1 MINLIIADGSELTR
15 IGLRTIFMNS
25 RITIAKEVASSVE
38 LMHALEEVA
47 ADIVL
52 IDYTSDGFS
61 LDVVLKTVS
70 SNKKTKFVG
79 ITSLQLGES
88 LAKALKSGIYSHVK
102 KDCSIEE
109 IMDAV
114 EHTYSGNKF
123 FCGEILETIQKE
135 DIKIKQIEGLSF
147 SCESIT
153 ISEREIEI
161 ITLIAEGFTN
171 IEISERLFISKHT
184 VNTHRKNIM
193 AKIGVKNTAGIVMYA
208 VRENYITP
216 NKFSFFPKK
225 DEK

>member
-1 MINLIIADGSELTR
+1 MINLIIADGNELAR

-38 LMHALEEVA
+38 LIHAIEEVA

-114 EHTYSGNKF
+114 EQTYSGNKF

-193 AKIGVKNTAGIVMYA
+193 AKIGVKNTAGIVIYA
-208 VRENYITP
+208 VRENYVTP